1 MRSSTIPLE
10 RSKERE
16 ERESKMTKKKQYK
29 IGVLCSHVRPEEK
42 LLFQEIRMRENVELV
57 PINPNK
63 ITFIMQNPLPDVFD
77 VDIVLERCI
86 THSRALYAA
95 KILEDKGLKVV
106 NSYNTI
112 RICGD
117 KLMTSLLLE
126 KSDVSTTR
134 VRVAFSEESAL
145 QAIEEMGYPCVL
157 KPAVGSWGRL
167 VSKIESRA
175 AAESIVEHKH
185 VLGTY
190 HHSVYYIQEYVEKPG
205 RDIRAFVIDGECIAA
220 IYRSSEHWVT
230 NTARGG
236 KTENCP
242 VTPHISDVCR
252 EASNAI
258 GRGVLALDLFET
270 SRGLLVNEINHTME
284 FRNSIK
290 PTAINIPGKII
301 DYVLQQIER

>member
-1 MRSSTIPLE
+1 
-10 RSKERE
+10 
-16 ERESKMTKKKQYK
+16 MTKKKQYK
-29 IGVLCSHVRPEEK
+29 IGILCSRVRPEEK

-57 PINPNK
+57 QINPDGVVFNL
-63 ITFIMQNPLPDVFD
+63 QSQLPELFD

-86 THSRALYAA
+86 THSHALYGT
-95 KILEDKGLKVV
+95 KILEDRGLDVV

-126 KSDVSTTR
+126 KANVPTTR
-134 VRVAFSEESAL
+134 VRVTFSEESAL
-145 QAIEEMGYPCVL
+145 RAIEELGYPCVL

-167 VSKIESRA
+167 ISKIENRA

-185 VLGTY
+185 ILGTY

-205 RDIRAFVIDGECIAA
+205 RDIRAFVIDGKCIAA
-220 IYRSSEHWVT
+220 IYRASEHWVT

-242 VTPHISDVCR
+242 ITPHMQTVCT
-252 EASNAI
+252 EASNVVGGGI
-258 GRGVLALDLFET
+258 LALDLFET
-270 SRGLLVNEINHTME
+270 ERGLLINEINHTME
-284 FRNSIK
+284 FRNSID
-290 PTAINIPGKII
+290 PTGVNIPGKIV